1 MENVKGFNMSKKP
14 VRQRWFLMPLVW
26 GVSYLDVWGHKAKI
40 EKRKMKDLKPP
51 YLLLCNHNSFLDF
64 KIATV
69 AIFPYRANY
78 VVAIDGFL
86 GKEWLLRNA
95 GGICKRKFTDDIT
108 LVKQLRQVIHNGN
121 IAVVYPEAR
130 YSLCGT
136 GAILPPS
143 LGKLAKVLK
152 VPVVTLITKG
162 HHVNSPF
169 WNTKN
174 RGVKNIESTLE
185 QIVTMEEV
193 KSLSYQEINK
203 RIKQA
208 FTYDDYAWQKG
219 KGLIIGSKNR
229 AKGLH
234 KVLYKCPNC
243 YAENE
248 MDTSGCRLF
257 CKSCKKEWEM
267 TELGQ
272 LKATE
277 GETIF
282 SHIPDWYEWER
293 EKVKEEIQ
301 KGTYHFSSDVLIR
314 SLPNAK
320 HFILLGKGKFTHSM
334 EGFSLTYKYLGKE
347 IKEVWDVKA
356 LYSCHIEFN
365 YLNKFGDC
373 VDLNT
378 LQDTY
383 YIYPLIDKFSVTK
396 ISLATEELFLANEE
410 KRKNM

>member
-1 MENVKGFNMSKKP
+1 MENVKRFNMSKKP
-14 VRQRWFLMPLVW
+14 IRQRWFLMPLVW
-26 GVSYLDVWGHKAKI
+26 GISYLDVWGHKAKI
-40 EKRKMKDLKPP
+40 EKKNVEGLKPP

-64 KIATV
+64 KIATA
-69 AIFPYRANY
+69 AIFPHRANY
-78 VVAIDGFL
+78 VVAIDGFI

-108 LVKQLRQVIHNGN
+108 LVKQLRHVIKKGN
-121 IAVVYPEAR
+121 IAVIYPEAR

-152 VPVVTLITKG
+152 VPVITLITKG

-169 WNTKN
+169 WNAKN
-174 RGVKNIESTLE
+174 RGVKNIEATFE
-185 QIVTMEEV
+185 QIVTKEEL
-193 KSLSYQEINK
+193 KSLSYQEINT
-203 RIKQA
+203 RIKKA

-219 KGLIIGSKNR
+219 KGLIIGTKNR

-243 YAENE
+243 SAENE
-248 MDTSGCRLF
+248 MDTEGSRLF
-257 CKSCKKEWEM
+257 CKNCKKEWEM

-272 LKATE
+272 LRATE

-293 EKVKEEIQ
+293 EEVKEEV
-301 KGTYHFSSDVLIR
+301 KNGTYYFSSDVLIR

-320 HFILLGKGKFTHSM
+320 HFILLGKGKLTHSM
-334 EGFSLTYKYLGKE
+334 EGFHLTYKYLGKE
-347 IKEVWDVKA
+347 IEEVWEAKA

-378 LQDTY
+378 LKDTY
-383 YIYPLIDKFSVTK
+383 YIYPQIDKFSVTK
-396 ISLATEELFLANEE
+396 IALATEELYLANEE
-410 KRKNM
+410 K